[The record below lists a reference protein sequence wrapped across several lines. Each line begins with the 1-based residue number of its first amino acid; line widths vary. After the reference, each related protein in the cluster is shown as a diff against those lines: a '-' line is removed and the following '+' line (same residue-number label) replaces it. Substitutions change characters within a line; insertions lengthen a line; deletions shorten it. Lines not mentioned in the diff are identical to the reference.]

1 MRRYLLPALLPG
13 AAVLVVVSGILPLAG
28 LAELWDRVWHILLFV
43 TAMTVVTELLFAAGV
58 FERLTTFV
66 SRWGRGSVRLLWLL
80 VVGLAVLST
89 VFLSLDTTAVLITPL
104 VVLLA
109 RHAGL
114 PPLPFA
120 LTVVWLANTA
130 SLLLPVS
137 NLTNLLAQ
145 QKVGFTPWE
154 FVQLLWAPAAV
165 GILVPCLLL
174 ALLFRG
180 PLRARYLPQPGTPAE
195 DRFLLGAGALVL
207 VLLLPALVSGLPV
220 VIPAV
225 VAGLLLIGVFA
236 ARSPATLSF
245 RLVPW
250 QPLLL
255 AMSLFVLV
263 EAGHAQGL
271 SDALRPIAG
280 SGESLADL
288 LQLAAAGTFG
298 ANAVNN
304 LPAYLALEP
313 AADSPVRLAAL
324 LIGVNLGPL
333 ISPWAS
339 LATLLWADR
348 LKGLGVPVSWPGFAV
363 AGLVVVALTVPLA
376 VVALWFVSG
385 MP

>member
-13 AAVLVVVSGILPLAG
+13 AAVLVVVSGILPLVG
-28 LAELWDRVWHILLFV
+28 LAELWERVWHILLFV

-58 FERLTTFV
+58 FERLTTFI

-145 QKVGFTPWE
+145 QEIGYTPWE

-180 PLRARYLPQPGTPAE
+180 PLRARYVRQPGTLAE
-195 DRFLLGAGALVL
+195 DRFLLGAGSLVL

-220 VIPAV
+220 TIPAV

-263 EAGHAQGL
+263 EAGHARGL
-271 SDALRPIAG
+271 SEALQPVAG
-280 SGESLADL
+280 SGESLPDL
-288 LQLAAAGTFG
+288 LQLAAAGTLG

-376 VVALWFVSG
+376 VVALWCVSG